1 MNAATIRHSIAT
13 AAAHAAAWV
22 IGLTHEVPQHHLS
35 DEECEGTGRPLG
47 STVAAVHVVPLV
59 GARWWSFDAWTD
71 EGDGQP
77 GDRCLNLRVLGMS
90 AEVFFKARSAAPTA
104 AA

>member
-47 STVAAVHVVPLV
+47 APLRLFTLC
-59 GARWWSFDAWTD
+59 RWW
-71 EGDGQP
+71 
-77 GDRCLNLRVLGMS
+77 VLGGGPSMPGPMKGTAS
-90 AEVFFKARSAAPTA
+90 PVTA
-104 AA
+104 A